1 MRSIRQSSINY
12 VSILHARMINRQ
24 NWKPEQFK
32 HSKVATN
39 FNGTFKNSI
48 FSSKQQNTQ
57 QKIISLIGK
66 SYMADSLTTPNSV
79 ISKQILKHVKITV
92 LSMLLLLSFYMST

>member
-1 MRSIRQSSINY
+1 MLNNYYSHAINHTQSSINY
-12 VSILHARMINRQ
+12 ISILYARTINWQ

-39 FNGTFKNSI
+39 FNVTFKNSI

-57 QKIISLIGK
+57 QKISSLIGK
-66 SYMADSLTTPNSV
+66 SYMATTNTTTNPHNY
-79 ISKQILKHVKITV
+79 KLCNLKANIKAC
-92 LSMLLLLSFYMST
+92 